1 MALSIS
7 SGSTDAISY
16 LVLGKVFTAYMTSN
30 IVFLGLHASGAAE
43 LEVSRVLRSLVCFS
57 AGLLLFRLLAR
68 SLLNSAD
75 AARIWPR
82 EVIAGLGVTLLAQVA
97 FLVVWL
103 RASGSPSGGVSD
115 ILVTLAAF
123 AMGMQSGAV
132 RSLGLTSVVTTA
144 VTGTLAALIAS
155 LAPHP
160 TRDWRR
166 LAGVL
171 LSVFLGATLGG
182 MLLTRAR
189 SYAPVPPIAATALA
203 LVIGVLARRS
213 SWEDRNAA

>member
-1 MALSIS
+1 MVLAIS

-43 LEVSRVLRSLVCFS
+43 LEVFRVLRSLICFS
-57 AGLLLFRLLAR
+57 VGLLVFRLLAG
-68 SLLNSAD
+68 LLDSAG
-75 AARIWPR
+75 APGIWPR
-82 EVIAGLGVTLLAQVA
+82 EVIVGLGVTLIAQVA

-115 ILVTLAAF
+115 ILVSLAAF
-123 AMGMQSGAV
+123 GMGMQSGAV
-132 RSLGLTSVVTTA
+132 ISLGLRGVVTTA

-155 LAPHP
+155 LVPNPAG
-160 TRDWRR
+160 DWRR
-166 LAGVL
+166 LTGVL
-171 LSVFLGATLGG
+171 ISVFLGATLGG

-203 LVIGVLARRS
+203 LVIGGVARS
-213 SWEDRNAA
+213 SNWEERNAA